1 MATEA
6 ETHAAGPAAT
16 HASIAVEPHGAAASG
31 DAHGGGHGGGPMQF
45 AWPMFFWFLAVF
57 LVAFAIL
64 KKFAWGPILAGLDK
78 RETDIRQSLENAE
91 RIRAELA
98 RLDGTCQQRLADA
111 DQKAK
116 EILEQARK
124 GAREAAHA
132 IETKAKAEAQIL
144 VENARREISF
154 STQQAQAA
162 LRKEAA
168 DTAAALAA
176 KILGENLDPAKSSA
190 ITDRLIREI

>member
-1 MATEA
+1 MALEA
-6 ETHAAGPAAT
+6 DTHSAQPADT
-16 HASIAVEPHGAAASG
+16 HASVAAAS
-31 DAHGGGHGGGPMQF
+31 HGASEGGHDQSPIQF

-57 LVAFAIL
+57 LIAFAIL

-91 RIRAELA
+91 RIRTELA
-98 RLDGTCQQRLADA
+98 ALDAKCQQRLADA
-111 DQKAK
+111 DHKAK
-116 EILEQARK
+116 DILEQARK
-124 GAREAAHA
+124 GAREAAHV
-132 IETKAKAEAQIL
+132 IESKAKSEAQIL
-144 VENARREISF
+144 VENARREIAF

-176 KILGENLDPAKSSA
+176 KILGENLDPVKNSA
-190 ITDRLIREI
+190 ITDRLIREM

>member
-1 MATEA
+1 MAIEA
-6 ETHAAGPAAT
+6 ETHAARAADT
-16 HASIAVEPHGAAASG
+16 HASTAAAPHGAAAE
-31 DAHGGGHGGGPMQF
+31 GHDQNPIQF

-57 LVAFAIL
+57 LAAFAIL

-98 RLDGTCQQRLADA
+98 GLESKCQQRLADA
-111 DQKAK
+111 DHKAK

-124 GAREAAHA
+124 GAREAAHV
-132 IETKAKAEAQIL
+132 IESKAKSEAQIL
-144 VENARREISF
+144 VENARREIAF

-176 KILGENLDPAKSSA
+176 KILGENLDPVKSSA
-190 ITDRLIREI
+190 ITDRLIREM